1 MKKVSNSKIL
11 DVFQEQVYSL
21 AADIGNELL
30 DNSGEDETKDKRLLQ
45 EVFTHLRLQFL
56 QQRSRIHE
64 YENFDQFRVETDRHI
79 RASID
84 LRGVEEQVN
93 KELNQLRG
101 LR

>member
-1 MKKVSNSKIL
+1 M
-11 DVFQEQVYSL
+11 E
-21 AADIGNELL
+21 
-30 DNSGEDETKDKRLLQ
+30 NSGEDETKDKRLLQ

-56 QQRSRIHE
+56 QQRSRINE
-64 YENFDQFRVETDRHI
+64 YENFDQFRVETDRNI

-84 LRGVEEQVN
+84 LRGVEEQVT